1 MIPQEKSEAVAKA
14 LREAFD
20 VTGPDEIRQIPN
32 GTFNRVQVFRI
43 VVRGTPYLLKVIL
56 RTEDPTCHFTCMGAA
71 AEAGLAPR
79 VRYTS
84 VEDRVSITDF
94 VDGVVPFPRTEALVR
109 VPQVLRAL
117 QTLPAF
123 PGRAS
128 HLNTSCTFL
137 LQRGQLI
144 DGLLQRC
151 KTMGVLPQDQMDELL
166 ARHAQLLSVYAPQD
180 GEVAP
185 SHNDLFKPDN
195 MLFDGQRVWLVD
207 WEAAFQNDRYADLA
221 AAANMLVTSDAEEV
235 IYLREFFGQPPDPY
249 QRARFFLMQQVAHI
263 FYTLAF
269 LILQSGGQPIDWSD
283 PAPEYHEF
291 QRRFWTGEIKLDET
305 PAKVAYGRVHWDRL
319 LRSVQ
324 SPRYEESL
332 RLLREYRPIHTF
344 LGTS

>member
-1 MIPQEKSEAVAKA
+1 MIPQEKCAAVTKA

-20 VTGPDEIRQIPN
+20 VTVPDEIRQIPN
-32 GTFNRVQVFRI
+32 GTFNKVQVFRI
-43 VVRGTPYLLKVIL
+43 VVRGTAYLLRVIL
-56 RTEDPTCHFTCMGAA
+56 RTEDPSCHFTCMSAA

-94 VDGVVPFPRTEALVR
+94 VEGAIPLPREQALVR
-109 VPQVLRAL
+109 VPRLLRAL
-117 QTLPAF
+117 QALPAF

-137 LQRGQLI
+137 LQRGPVV

-151 KTMGVLPQDQMDELL
+151 RTMGVLPQDQMEELL
-166 ARHAQLLSVYAPQD
+166 ARHAQLASVCVLRD
-180 GEVAP
+180 EEMAP

-195 MLFDGQRVWLVD
+195 ILFDGRRTWLVD

-221 AAANMLVTSDAEEV
+221 AAANMIVTSDAEEEA
-235 IYLREFFGQPPDPY
+235 YLGEFLGQRPDPY
-249 QRARFFLMQQVAHI
+249 QRARFFLMRQAAHI

-269 LILQSGGQPIDWSD
+269 LILQSGGQPVDWSR
-283 PAPEYHEF
+283 PAPDYGEF
-291 QRRFWTGEIKLDET
+291 QQRFWTGEIKLDET
-305 PAKVAYGRVHWDRL
+305 PEKIAYGRVHWGQL
-319 LRSVQ
+319 LRDVR

-332 RLLREYRPIHTF
+332 RTVSRRK
-344 LGTS
+344 G